1 MQMLNN
7 LKIGTRIIAILLLF
21 SCGLIGVT
29 LIGLNALRTY
39 DDNVN
44 EMQSMANRAM
54 FALKASGAMSDTAAE
69 ARAIY
74 SSTDPAEIRRLVER
88 LNKAVEEFEAIIP
101 QYEQSQPAD
110 RRAAFAARKQ
120 QMLDLAKYRRE
131 IGRIA
136 IASGGPAA
144 RDFGNQ
150 PQYATLREELGKSL
164 DEAIV
169 RNDQGI
175 AEISAKLDTFIQME
189 TRLLIGLAA
198 VIIIASLLLGL
209 GISTLTITRPLKRLT
224 GSLEALGSG
233 NTNAEI
239 FGLTR
244 KDELG
249 AIARATE
256 KLVGILLNAAR
267 SESGLRN
274 VTANV
279 MVADNSNT
287 IVYCN
292 KAVLDTLRTAQ
303 SDIRKDLPQFDA
315 DKLVGQNVD
324 IFHKNPAHQQR
335 MLAALTGT
343 HQGRIVVGGRTFDL
357 TVNPAINGVG
367 ERVGTVVEWVDRT
380 DQLRLENEVIRL
392 VEAASNKGF
401 TERVDLDGR
410 SGFIKQLGTAIN
422 SMSDQCQTMTGEI
435 ATTISAIAEGDLT
448 RRLTKDY
455 PGIFGQLKTGANAL
469 TERLT
474 DFAGQLSESAKTV
487 HAASSEISTGSQDL
501 ASRTE
506 SQAASIE
513 ETAASMHQIT
523 ATVKQN
529 ADNAQAASQLAA
541 VARDSA
547 DKGGAVM
554 GNVVTAMSQIEGSA
568 AKISDIVG
576 LIDEI
581 AFQTNLLAL
590 NASVEAARA
599 GEAGKGFAVVAQE
612 VRALAQRSAN
622 ASKDIKAL
630 IQASNGQVREGG
642 KLVGQAGESLN
653 EIVGAVKKVT
663 DIVSE
668 IAAASREQA
677 TGLEQVNTAVG
688 SMDEMTQRNGAL
700 VEETSASAQALSEQ
714 AGHLAQLVSFF
725 KTESG
730 SRGYPKAA

>member
-1 MQMLNN
+1 MQFLNN
-7 LKIGTRIIAILLLF
+7 TKIVTRIFAVLVLLSL
-21 SCGLIGVT
+21 STIGVGVMARYIIDISDQKT
-29 LIGLNALRTY
+29 DQMASISARALEGLRVYAVMQTMIG
-39 DDNVN
+39 D
-44 EMQSMANRAM
+44 S
-54 FALKASGAMSDTAAE
+54 
-69 ARAIY
+69 RAIY
-74 SSTDPAEIRRLVER
+74 SARDADEMKRYAAAAAPNFDRLAAETAKWEQLVPPDRKQSFAELRGQIDGFATVRRKIIEIAQKDGGQAAQTFATSPENAKARDELIER
-88 LNKAVEEFEAIIP
+88 VQNSVANNEKAVMDTNSEVTAL
-101 QYEQSQPAD
+101 YA
-110 RRAAFAARKQ
+110 Q
-120 QMLDLAKYRRE
+120 QRW
-131 IGRIA
+131 
-136 IASGGPAA
+136 
-144 RDFGNQ
+144 
-150 PQYATLREELGKSL
+150 
-164 DEAIV
+164 
-169 RNDQGI
+169 
-175 AEISAKLDTFIQME
+175 
-189 TRLLIGLAA
+189 LLILFVGGS
-198 VIIIASLLLGL
+198 VIASLLIAGFVVI
-209 GISTLTITRPLKRLT
+209 GTIVRPLKKLT
-224 GSLEALGSG
+224 GSLDLLGKG
-233 NTNAEI
+233 DTKAEI

-249 AIARATE
+249 AIARSTHN
-256 KLVGILLNAAR
+256 LVGILLNAAR

-279 MVADNSNT
+279 MVADNQNN

-292 KAVLDTLRTAQ
+292 KAVLDTLRNAQ

-315 DKLVGQNVD
+315 DKLIGQNID

-343 HQGRIVVGGRTFDL
+343 HQGRIKVGGRTFDL
-357 TVNPAINGVG
+357 TVNPAVNGVG
-367 ERVGTVVEWVDRT
+367 ERVGTVVEWADRT
-380 DQLRLENEVIRL
+380 EQLRLEAEVIQL
-392 VEAASNKGF
+392 VEAASTKGF
-401 TERVDLDGR
+401 TERVDLNGR
-410 SGFIKQLGTAIN
+410 NGFIKELGTAIN
-422 SMSDQCQTMTGEI
+422 SMSDQCQSMTGEI

-448 RRLTKDY
+448 KRLTKDY

-474 DFAGQLSESAKTV
+474 DFAGRLSESAQTV
-487 HAASSEISTGSQDL
+487 HSASAEISTGSQDL
-501 ASRTE
+501 AQRTE

-513 ETAASMHQIT
+513 QTAASMHEIT

-541 VARDSA
+541 VARDAA

-554 GNVVTAMSQIEGSA
+554 GNVVSAMGQIEGSA

-612 VRALAQRSAN
+612 VRALAQRSAD
-622 ASKDIKAL
+622 ASREIKTL
-630 IQASNGQVREGG
+630 ITASNGQVREGG
-642 KLVGQAGESLN
+642 KLVGQAGESLT
-653 EIVGAVKKVT
+653 EIVSAVKKVT

-714 AGHLAQLVSFF
+714 ASQLAQLVGFF
-725 KTESG
+725 RTGPAG
-730 SRGYPKAA
+730 SYARAA

>member
-1 MQMLNN
+1 MSLLTNT
-7 LKIGTRIIAILLLF
+7 KIITRIFAVLILLSL
-21 SCGLIGVT
+21 STVGVGFMARYIIDVSDEKT
-29 LIGLNALRTY
+29 DQMASTASRALQGMRVY
-39 DDNVN
+39 AL
-44 EMQSMANRAM
+44 MQTVVADS
-54 FALKASGAMSDTAAE
+54 
-69 ARAIY
+69 RAIY
-74 SSTDPAEIRRLVER
+74 SAKNDEELKRYSTAATQNFDKITQETGKWESMV
-88 LNKAVEEFEAIIP
+88 
-101 QYEQSQPAD
+101 PAD
-110 RRAAFAARKQ
+110 RKQSFAELRGQIDAFIATRRKVIEIAQKDGGTAAQAYATSPENTKLRD
-120 QMLDLAKYRRE
+120 DL
-131 IGRIA
+131 IGRIQTSA
-136 IASGGPAA
+136 NNNEKAVNDTNSEVTAL
-144 RDFGNQ
+144 
-150 PQYATLREELGKSL
+150 YAQQRWML
-164 DEAIV
+164 IV
-169 RNDQGI
+169 TVAGSI
-175 AEISAKLDTFIQME
+175 ILS
-189 TRLLIGLAA
+189 LLIAGLIA
-198 VIIIASLLLGL
+198 VG
-209 GISTLTITRPLKRLT
+209 TIVRPLKQLT
-224 GSLEALGSG
+224 GSLDKLGNG
-233 NTNAEI
+233 DTRAEI

-249 AIARATE
+249 AIARSTE

-279 MVADNSNT
+279 MVADTGNN

-292 KAVLDTLRTAQ
+292 KAVLDTLRNAQ
-303 SDIRKDLPQFDA
+303 ADIRQDLPQFDA
-315 DKLVGQNVD
+315 DKLIGQNVD

-335 MLAALTGT
+335 VLAALTGT
-343 HQGRIVVGGRTFDL
+343 HQGRIKVGGRTFDL
-357 TVNPAINGVG
+357 TVNPAVNGVG
-367 ERVGTVVEWVDRT
+367 ERVGTVVEWADRT
-380 DQLRLENEVIRL
+380 DQLRLESEVLRL
-392 VEAASNKGF
+392 VEAASTKGF

-410 SGFIKQLGTAIN
+410 TGFIKDLGSAIN

-448 RRLTKDY
+448 RSLTKDY

-474 DFAGQLSESAKTV
+474 SFAGQLSESAQTV

-513 ETAASMHQIT
+513 ETAASMHEIT

-541 VARDSA
+541 VARDAA

-612 VRALAQRSAN
+612 VRALAQRSAD
-622 ASKDIKAL
+622 ASREIKTL
-630 IQASNGQVREGG
+630 ITASNGQVREGG
-642 KLVGQAGESLN
+642 KLVGQAGESLD

-714 AGHLAQLVSFF
+714 ASQLAQLVGFF
-725 KTESG
+725 KTTS
-730 SRGYPKAA
+730 STMARAA

>member
-1 MQMLNN
+1 MQALNN

-21 SCGLIGVT
+21 ACGLVAVAFIGK
-29 LIGLNALRTY
+29 NALDTY
-39 DDNVN
+39 DENVS
-44 EMQSMANRAM
+44 EMQSMASRALY
-54 FALKASGAMSDTAAE
+54 ALKVSNAISESAAE

-74 SSTDPAEIRRLVER
+74 SATDPQELQRLVAR
-88 LNKAVEEFEAIIP
+88 LNEVATEIETLVPKYEAT
-101 QYEQSQPAD
+101 QPAH
-110 RRAAFAARKQ
+110 RRAAFAERKQ
-120 QMLDLAKYRRE
+120 QLLDYVKFRRE
-131 IGRIA
+131 VGRIA
-136 IASGGPAA
+136 LASGGQAA
-144 RDFGNQ
+144 REFGNQ
-150 PQYATLREELGKSL
+150 PQYVALRDVLDKSL
-164 DEAIV
+164 DEAID
-169 RNDQGI
+169 RNDRGI
-175 AEISAKLDTFIQME
+175 ADVTDKLERYYKSE
-189 TRLLIGLAA
+189 TT
-198 VIIIASLLLGL
+198 LLLGL
-209 GISTLTITRPLKRLT
+209 AAAIIVGAMLLGLAITILTITRPLKRLT
-224 GSLEALGSG
+224 GSLDELGKG
-233 NTNAEI
+233 NTKAEI

-249 AIARATE
+249 AIARSTHN
-256 KLVGILLNAAR
+256 LVAILLNAAR
-267 SESGLRN
+267 SESGLMN
-274 VTANV
+274 VTTNV
-279 MVADNSNT
+279 MVADTNNT

-292 KAVLDTLRTAQ
+292 KSVIETLKNAQ
-303 SDIRKDLPQFDA
+303 ADIRKDLPQFNANDLIG
-315 DKLVGQNVD
+315 KNVD

-335 MLAALTGT
+335 MLAAMTGT

-367 ERVGTVVEWVDRT
+367 ERVGTVVEWADRT
-380 DQLRLENEVIRL
+380 DQLRLEAEVIRL
-392 VEAASNKGF
+392 VEAASTKGF
-401 TERVDLDGR
+401 TERVDLAGR

-422 SMSDQCQTMTGEI
+422 SMSDQCQSMTGEI

-448 RRLTKDY
+448 KRLTKDY

-469 TERLT
+469 SERLT
-474 DFAGQLSESAKTV
+474 DFAGRLSESAETV
-487 HAASSEISTGSQDL
+487 NSASAEISTGSQDL
-501 ASRTE
+501 AQRTE

-513 ETAASMHQIT
+513 ETAASMHEIT

-541 VARDSA
+541 VARDAA
-547 DKGGAVM
+547 DRGGAVM
-554 GNVVTAMSQIEGSA
+554 GNVVNSMTQIEGSA

-630 IQASNGQVREGG
+630 ITASNGQVREGG
-642 KLVGQAGESLN
+642 KLVGQAGESLT
-653 EIVGAVKKVT
+653 EIVTAVKKVT

-700 VEETSASAQALSEQ
+700 VEQTSASAQALSQQ
-714 AGHLAQLVSFF
+714 ASQLAQLVGFF
-725 KTESG
+725 RT
-730 SRGYPKAA
+730 

>member
-1 MQMLNN
+1 MQLLNN
-7 LKIGTRIIAILLLF
+7 LKIGTRIISILFLF
-21 SCGLIGVT
+21 SIGLAGVT

-44 EMQSMANRAM
+44 EMQSMANRALY
-54 FALKASGAMSDTAAE
+54 ALKVSGLISDTAAE

-74 SSTDPAEIRRLVER
+74 TSTDPTEARRMAEG
-88 LNKAVEEFEAIIP
+88 LNKLVDELETIIP
-101 QYEQSQPAD
+101 LYEQTQPANL
-110 RRAAFAARKQ
+110 RAAFAERKQ
-120 QMLDLAKYRRE
+120 QLMDFAKYRHE
-131 IGRIA
+131 VARIA
-136 IASGGPAA
+136 IASGGLAA
-144 RDFGNQ
+144 REFGNQ
-150 PQYATLREELGKSL
+150 QQYAALRDTINKSL
-164 DEAIV
+164 DDAIS
-169 RNDQGI
+169 RNDRGI
-175 AEISAKLDTFIQME
+175 AEVSSKLDAFIISE
-189 TRLLIGLAA
+189 SRLLISLSAA
-198 VIIIASLLLGL
+198 IIVGALLLGL
-209 GISTLTITRPLKRLT
+209 GISILTITRPLKQLT
-224 GSLEALGSG
+224 GSLAALGNG
-233 NTNAEI
+233 NTKAEI

-256 KLVGILLNAAR
+256 KLVGILLQAAR
-267 SESGLRN
+267 SESGLLN
-274 VTANV
+274 VTTNV

-292 KAVLDTLRTAQ
+292 KSVIETLKNAQ
-303 SDIRKDLPQFDA
+303 ADIRKDLPQFDA
-315 DKLVGQNVD
+315 NDLIGKNVD

-335 MLAALTGT
+335 MLAAMTDT

-357 TVNPAINGVG
+357 TVNPAVNGMG
-367 ERVGTVVEWVDRT
+367 ERVGTVVEWADRT
-380 DQLRLENEVIRL
+380 DQLRLEREVIRL

-401 TERVDLDGR
+401 TERVDLEGR
-410 SGFIKQLGTAIN
+410 SGFIKELGTAIN
-422 SMSDQCQTMTGEI
+422 GMSDQCQTMTGEI

-448 RRLTKDY
+448 KKLTKDY

-474 DFAGQLSESAKTV
+474 DFAGRLSESAQTV
-487 HAASSEISTGSQDL
+487 HAASSEISAGSQDL

-513 ETAASMHQIT
+513 ETAASMHEIT

-541 VARDSA
+541 VARDAA

-554 GNVVTAMSQIEGSA
+554 GSVVSAMGQIEGSA

-630 IQASNGQVREGG
+630 ISASNGQVREGG
-642 KLVGQAGESLN
+642 KLVGQAGESLT
-653 EIVGAVKKVT
+653 EIVTAVKKVT

-700 VEETSASAQALSEQ
+700 VEETSASAQSLSQQ
-714 AGHLAQLVSFF
+714 AAQLAQLVGFF
-725 KTESG
+725 KT
-730 SRGYPKAA
+730 AAAR